1 MDIARTR
8 RTHSRS
14 SSLTGSLFSLLSPS
28 SYTPSVGKSRTPSL
42 SSQSDAS
49 TASVGLGLSVGTAN
63 PVEEGEE
70 EMSLPVFEVQP
81 AMLAVDLALSP
92 GESRTCECLT
102 SSHVTKL
109 TPSRHIYTSPP
120 LEPPSHL
127 QRPHDSFLIRAC
139 SRYVPERR

>member
-1 MDIARTR
+1 MDIARTTR

-14 SSLTGSLFSLLSPS
+14 TSLTGSLFSLLSPS
-28 SYTPSVGKSRTPSL
+28 SYSPSVGRSKAPSL

-49 TASVGLGLSVGTAN
+49 TAGVGLGLSVGAAN
-63 PVEEGEE
+63 PVEEGEEE

-92 GESRTCECLT
+92 GESRTCECLA
-102 SSHVTKL
+102 SSRVTTL
-109 TPSRHIYTSPP
+109 TPNRHIHPPPP

-127 QRPHDSFLIRAC
+127 RGPHDPFLI
-139 SRYVPERR
+139 